1 MMDLGKI
8 PAALGVVGGAMV
20 VGGALGAIGSLS
32 HEKTASASGLPSM
45 EKRET
50 LKNVLIGMLGGG
62 AAAGVFMLAR
72 TQIPALTRV
81 PLTGSV
87 PMLLG
92 VSMATGAAGYGAYT
106 LGRNVA
112 N

>member
-1 MMDLGKI
+1 MNIGRV

-20 VGGALGAIGSLS
+20 VGGSLGAIKSLGTES
-32 HEKTASASGLPSM
+32 TASASGLKSM

-72 TQIPALTRV
+72 TQVPALGKV
-81 PLTGSV
+81 PLTGTM

-92 VSMATGAAGYGAYT
+92 VSMATGAAGFGAYT
-106 LGRNVA
+106 LGRNIT